1 MNYLLSKSIELV
13 IRFFGWIYKI
23 LGINGILF
31 ILLGIEC
38 FVIFQV
44 TETKQNDYY
53 YGQKFVL
60 SEVTDFYEI
69 DRDDKRL
76 VDCEI
81 DAVKDNYY
89 YLATLKVQNY
99 YGRALDY
106 IPLNV
111 KADNDN
117 WLVSMPVEYYA
128 DTDYLNRTVTATIPA
143 GAEKEV
149 SLIIQMDEEER
160 KDIEHLTFFAAN
172 YMDIEYDEDIE
183 YNEIKED
190 SSITID
196 FVP

>member
-1 MNYLLSKSIELV
+1 MNYLLRKSIELV

-60 SEVTDFYEI
+60 SEVTDFNEI
-69 DRDDKRL
+69 DKDDKRL
-76 VDCEI
+76 VNSEI
-81 DAVKDNYY
+81 DTAGDDYY

-111 KADNDN
+111 KTDDDN
-117 WLVSMPVEYYA
+117 WLISRPVEYYA
-128 DTDYLNRTVTATIPA
+128 DTDYLNRTITTTIPA

-149 SLIIQMDEEER
+149 SLIIQMNEEER
-160 KDIEHLTFFAAN
+160 KDIEHLTFFVAN
-172 YMDIEYDEDIE
+172 YMDIEGEE
-183 YNEIKED
+183 LKED